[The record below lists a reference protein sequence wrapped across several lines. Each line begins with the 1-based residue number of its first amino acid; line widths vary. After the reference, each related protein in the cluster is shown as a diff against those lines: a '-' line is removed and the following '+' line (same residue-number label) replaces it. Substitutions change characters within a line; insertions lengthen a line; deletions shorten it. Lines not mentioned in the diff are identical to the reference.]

1 MKRKLGLA
9 AVALGSILTI
19 AAPQTALANDHDRD
33 YRDRGYYDYHDSR
46 TYMTPRERREYEKRL
61 ERERK
66 EQEKAWKRS
75 QKAYRNGYYNG
86 YSNGYNNGY
95 YDQYGYWHGSR

>member
-9 AVALGSILTI
+9 AVAIGSILAV
-19 AAPQTALANDHDRD
+19 AAPQTALADDHGRYDRGSYRD
-33 YRDRGYYDYHDSR
+33 YRDSR
-46 TYMTPRERREYEKRL
+46 YMSPHERHEYEKRL

-86 YSNGYNNGY
+86 YRNGYGNGY
-95 YDQYGYWHGSR
+95 YDQYGYWHGYR